1 MRANFQKT
9 AEPHFRKIQV
19 FLQKTTK
26 YETLRQFW
34 NALRGLAARCDF
46 DNQTESL
53 IMDAFIQNMHNK
65 TVQERLSTEP
75 KENTQEA
82 LRFAVAFEEGISQQK
97 SFMGSND
104 ITKEPIFAIDN
115 KRKNPCTRCGME
127 FVQNHLTICKA
138 KKEKCRNCGIIG
150 HFMRMCKRPKTAN
163 FRGTGRSSNGGGLRR
178 VNLIGQAAD
187 QSEGSSA
194 WNEDNVVLR
203 LDGTGVPPFVLK
215 GRTNKQPFTTMIDSG
230 SPITIF
236 TRDDVRKILKSDVI
250 FARPM
255 PKNEEYV
262 DYNGKPLNLIGF
274 INVDVQVGKRTIKRA
289 RIVIARDGKKSVLG
303 RDWLT
308 QRNYRVAEAS
318 KEGECKNTVNK
329 IENNVELAPE
339 LKRIKQKFPE
349 IFSRQGKITGH
360 TIKIEFKEGARVT
373 EQKGRRVPLQL
384 QTSVDGEIKCL
395 LAAATSNE

>member
-1 MRANFQKT
+1 MGKWWDAFVVAVKAKHSISVHDLLRAPTENNPRQAALINNMNEQAAERKVVSFLFLSLGSAGRKNLTDRHPFMVISTATLTKMRENCEQI
-9 AEPHFRKIQV
+9 FRKQRNRTLERYK
-19 FLQKTTK
+19 FFSRKQQNN
-26 YETLRQFW
+26 ETLRQFW

-65 TVQERLSTEP
+65 TVQERLCTEP

-82 LRFAVAFEEGISQQK
+82 LRFAVPFEEGISQQK

-104 ITKEPIFAIDN
+104 IKKEPIFAIDN

-194 WNEDNVVLR
+194 WKH
-203 LDGTGVPPFVLK
+203 GTK
-215 GRTNKQPFTTMIDSG
+215 TT
-230 SPITIF
+230 
-236 TRDDVRKILKSDVI
+236 
-250 FARPM
+250 
-255 PKNEEYV
+255 
-262 DYNGKPLNLIGF
+262 
-274 INVDVQVGKRTIKRA
+274 
-289 RIVIARDGKKSVLG
+289 
-303 RDWLT
+303 W
-308 QRNYRVAEAS
+308 
-318 KEGECKNTVNK
+318 C
-329 IENNVELAPE
+329 
-339 LKRIKQKFPE
+339 
-349 IFSRQGKITGH
+349 
-360 TIKIEFKEGARVT
+360 
-373 EQKGRRVPLQL
+373 
-384 QTSVDGEIKCL
+384 
-395 LAAATSNE
+395 